1 MAQAPS
7 ASGLPP
13 GSYTPA
19 QSKDTSKSEVAMVS
33 SAVSGVSVGGAGAA
47 PSQAPGKFGAAE
59 AKQ

>member
-19 QSKDTSKSEVAMVS
+19 QSKDTSKSEVVMGS
-33 SAVSGVSVGGAGAA
+33 SAVSGVSVGGAGTA